1 MGKIGTNDVIK
12 KILVLTCTCTV
23 CVRIKLALRITV
35 QIITLRRNCVTIG
48 ISSVMTV
55 KKLCS
60 DGNVIRRLLRSVAVA
75 KRLTTKHMS
84 KTHVQELQMGRQL

>member
-1 MGKIGTNDVIK
+1 MFPI
-12 KILVLTCTCTV
+12 VLAVATV

-55 KKLCS
+55 KKLRS
-60 DGNVIRRLLRSVAVA
+60 DGNVIRRLLRSVTVA
-75 KRLTTKHMS
+75 KRLTSKHMS

>member
-1 MGKIGTNDVIK
+1 MFPI
-12 KILVLTCTCTV
+12 VLAVATV

-55 KKLCS
+55 KKLRS
-60 DGNVIRRLLRSVAVA
+60 DGNVIRRLLRSVTVA
-75 KRLTTKHMS
+75 KRLTSKHMS
-84 KTHVQELQMGRQL
+84 RNCKWAGSCKC